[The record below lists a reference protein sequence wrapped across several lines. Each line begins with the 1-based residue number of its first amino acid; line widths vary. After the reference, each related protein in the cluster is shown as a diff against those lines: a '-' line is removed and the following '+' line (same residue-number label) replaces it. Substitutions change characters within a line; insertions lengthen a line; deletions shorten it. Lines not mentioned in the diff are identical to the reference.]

1 MKVYEDKRGWRYK
14 VMKGIGTPPIFK
26 GRYNKLRGNTWKCV
40 RTLPWRDTREEAEK
54 DLARY
59 AARHGMKELDV

>member
-1 MKVYEDKRGWRYK
+1 MTTYEDKRGWRYK
-14 VMKGIGTPPIFK
+14 VMQGIGTPPVFK

-54 DLARY
+54 DLAGY
-59 AARHGMKELDV
+59 AARHGMKELDM